1 MTDTCRDCDALGE
14 ITPQGL
20 CLRCQDGLRFVVRPA
35 AHREAYRRQVA
46 ADAGMRADL
55 EQLGV
60 VMISSLPQDNSL
72 WICDLCNAQIPAADE
87 FTLIPMLGS
96 YALCT
101 RCATSFPYWPDAWT
115 HPTPR
120 ACRCGACQR
129 PLLVVLS
136 RT

>member
-20 CLRCQDGLRFVVRPA
+20 CSRCQDGLRFVVRPA

-46 ADAGMRADL
+46 AEAGLRADL

-60 VMISSLPQDNSL
+60 VMISSLPSDNSL

-87 FTLIPMLGS
+87 FTLIPMAGS

-101 RCATSFPYWPDAWT
+101 
-115 HPTPR
+115 
-120 ACRCGACQR
+120 
-129 PLLVVLS
+129 
-136 RT
+136 